1 MAATAVADQV
11 DDDVALELHP
21 IVDGKLGDEQHRLGI
36 VSVHMEDRRLDH
48 LRHVGRILG
57 GASIF
62 LLVGGEA
69 DLVVDHDADG
79 AASAVGTGLRHLEGF
94 HHDTLTGDSCVT
106 VDGDRQ
112 DLVANRVVAT
122 ILAGTYGTLDHRRN
136 DLQVRRVERH
146 GQVDLAA
153 RGHHVGRE
161 TLVILDVTGA
171 QAFDLL
177 AFELV
182 EQIARVLAEGI
193 DQHVQTAAVGHADD
207 DFLGTV
213 GAGALDDLVE
223 QRNQALATFQAE
235 TLGTRILGTQ
245 VLLQT
250 FGSGKT
256 LEQMALDLRRK
267 LRTATHAFQALD
279 EPAALLGIDD
289 VHVFRADGAAIGFL
303 QSVDDFAQSGLA
315 VDHGQVTGAEHGV
328 EISVGQTVIVDRQIG
343 GCGALLQA
351 KRIELCCL
359 MAAHSVGLD
368 QAQDFNL
375 LLLMLAADSACG
387 YRLSTALVLGQQ
399 DEVVAD
405 RRMRYIG

>member
-1 MAATAVADQV
+1 MN
-11 DDDVALELHP
+11 
-21 IVDGKLGDEQHRLGI
+21 
-36 VSVHMEDRRLDH
+36 
-48 LRHVGRILG
+48 
-57 GASIF
+57 AS
-62 LLVGGEA
+62 
-69 DLVVDHDADG
+69 
-79 AASAVGTGLRHLEGF
+79 
-94 HHDTLTGDSCVT
+94 
-106 VDGDRQ
+106 
-112 DLVANRVVAT
+112 
-122 ILAGTYGTLDHRRN
+122 
-136 DLQVRRVERH
+136 

-161 TLVILDVTGA
+161 TLVILDVTEPGLRPSCLRTPSNRSRG
-171 QAFDLL
+171 F
-177 AFELV
+177 
-182 EQIARVLAEGI
+182 AEGI

-207 DFLGTV
+207 DFLGTI

-245 VLLQT
+245 VLFQA

-256 LEQMALDLRRK
+256 LEQMALDLRRE
-267 LRTATHAFQALD
+267 LRTATHAFKRWTNQLRCSGSTMCMYSA
-279 EPAALLGIDD
+279 PM
-289 VHVFRADGAAIGFL
+289 VRAQVSL

-315 VDHGQVTGAEHGV
+315 ADHGQVTGAEHGV

-343 GCGALLQA
+343 GCGALPQA

-375 LLLMLAADSACG
+375 LLLMLVADSACG